1 MLKSKTRWIVR
12 NTEENAKEHLVKE
25 LNITPLVA
33 TLLVNR
39 GITELEEARLYLF
52 SEGEAFHDPFLIHSM
67 EKAVKRIRQAIDEGE
82 QILVYGDYDADGVT
96 STSVMMTVLRELGA
110 DVEFY
115 IPNRFTEGY
124 GPNEEAFRWASSIGI
139 KLIITVD
146 TGIAAIHEAGV
157 AKELGMD
164 LIITDH
170 HEPGP
175 ILPDALAIVHP
186 NHPESIYPF
195 KELAGVGVA
204 FKVAHALY
212 GHVPEHLLDL
222 ASIGTIAD
230 LVPLRGENRLIVK
243 QGLKKISQTER
254 PGLHALFEITNTKQ
268 SDINEETIGFV
279 IGPRLNAAGRLD
291 SADPAVELLLSN
303 ERQAALN
310 IAKEID
316 EMNKERQAIVN
327 EITNEAMEMVENNSD
342 LKDSYVLVIGKEG
355 WNAGV
360 IGIVAS
366 RLVDKYYRPT
376 IVLSYDRTTNLAK
389 GSARSIAGFDL
400 FKNLSTCRDI
410 LPHFGGH
417 TMAAGMTLNIN
428 DVADLRV
435 RLNELARDILTKED
449 FVPLTEIDATIPLE
463 DIHLESIQQLRLLE
477 PYGMANPKPKVLVK
491 DVSIQQ
497 IRQIGADH
505 NHLKVVL
512 EKSGI
517 ELDGVGFG
525 LGNYARDISP
535 LATVSV
541 IGELAINEWN
551 NNRKPQIFLKDLC
564 IDEWQLFDVRGNKP
578 LKKWIQDIPETNSFF
593 IVFNEETLNKIPKG
607 EINGEIIH
615 LKDLNEI
622 KNDDING
629 GNIVLLDFPPNKE
642 ILETFIK
649 KCKPAR
655 IYTYFYQKQNHFF
668 STIPTREHFKWFYAF
683 LRKRGSFNL
692 QKFGEELAAHRGW
705 SVETIDFM
713 SKVFFELNFVTIENG
728 LISLNHVPSKRDLL
742 ESITYQ
748 EKLEKIKLENELL
761 FSSYQDLKSW
771 FDERMTCSE
780 KLEEEIKQWT

>member
-1 MLKSKTRWIVR
+1 MLKSKTRWIVQK
-12 NTEENAKEHLVKE
+12 TDENAIEHLVKE

-33 TLLVNR
+33 ALLVNR
-39 GITELEEARLYLF
+39 GMTEIEEARNFIF
-52 SEGEAFHDPFLIHSM
+52 SEGEDFHDPFLLHSM

-96 STSVMMTVLRELGA
+96 STSVMITVLRDLGA
-110 DVEFY
+110 NVDFY

-146 TGIAAIHEAGV
+146 TGIAAIHEANI
-157 AKELGMD
+157 AEELGID

-175 ILPDALAIVHP
+175 ILPGALAIVHP

-212 GHVPEHLLDL
+212 GRVPEHLVDL

-243 QGLKKISQTER
+243 HGLKKLAVTER
-254 PGLHALFEITNTKQ
+254 PGLQALFEITKTKQ

-303 ERQAALN
+303 EQQEALN

-327 EITNEAMEMVENNSD
+327 EITNEAIEMVENDPD
-342 LKDSYVLVIGKEG
+342 LKDSHVLVIGKEG

-366 RLVDKYYRPT
+366 RLVDKFYRPT

-400 FKNLSTCRDI
+400 FRNLSTCRDI

-417 TMAAGMTLNIN
+417 TMAAGMTLNID
-428 DVADLRV
+428 DVGDLRL
-435 RLNELARDILTKED
+435 RLNELAREILTKED
-449 FVPLTEIDATIPLE
+449 FVPLTAIDAVIPLE

-477 PYGMANPKPKVLVK
+477 PYGMANPKPKVLVEN
-491 DVSIQQ
+491 VSIQQ

-505 NHLKVVL
+505 KHLKVIL

-517 ELDGVGFG
+517 QLDGVGFG
-525 LGNYARDISP
+525 LGNYVQDISP

-551 NNRKPQIFLKDLC
+551 NNRKPQIFLKD
-564 IDEWQLFDVRGNKP
+564 IQINEWQLFDVRGNRP
-578 LKKWIQDIPETNSFF
+578 LKKWIKDVPDTNSFF
-593 IVFNEETLNKIPKG
+593 IVFNEETISKIPND
-607 EINGEIIH
+607 EINGKVIH
-615 LKDLNEI
+615 LTDLDEAGM
-622 KNDDING
+622 DDMSG

-642 ILETFIK
+642 KIEALIK
-649 KCKPAR
+649 KYNPSR
-655 IYTYFYQKQNHFF
+655 IYTYFYQRQNHFF
-668 STIPTREHFKWFYAF
+668 STIPTRDHFKWFYAF
-683 LRKRGSFNL
+683 LRKRGPFNV
-692 QKFGEELAAHRGW
+692 QKFGKELAAHRGW
-705 SVETIDFM
+705 SLETIDFM
-713 SKVFFELNFVTIENG
+713 SKVFFELDFVTIKNG
-728 LISLNHVPSKRDLL
+728 LISLNPTTSKRDLL
-742 ESITYQ
+742 ESTTYQ

-780 KLEEEIKQWT
+780 KLEEETKQWT